1 VAGRAR
7 GGAGEVP
14 PVTVP
19 DVAAPARTTA
29 QRRHVVDRLMGGLCA
44 AAILVAVAPLAS
56 VLGYVALQGASALNW
71 AFFTHL
77 PAPVGEPGGG
87 MANAMVG
94 TLTLIG
100 LASCVGVPIG
110 ILGGLFLAEAGDGP
124 LGWWI
129 RFTADILN
137 GIPSIVIGIFVYALV
152 VVPMKRFSAVAGG
165 LALGFIMIP
174 LVMRTTE
181 EMVRLV
187 PSSLR
192 EASLALGIRWWVTTL
207 RVVLRTATAGV
218 LTGIMLA
225 VARIGGETA
234 PLLFTAFN
242 NQFWQSRLDQPIA
255 SLTVQ
260 LYNYAIAPYDDWH
273 RQAWAAALVLM
284 TITLLLN
291 VIARFAGRQRYTAG
305 GR

>member
-1 VAGRAR
+1 MMALTHAT
-7 GGAGEVP
+7 E
-14 PVTVP
+14 
-19 DVAAPARTTA
+19 
-29 QRRHVVDRLMGGLCA
+29 RRRRIVDRAMTALTLG
-44 AAILVAVAPLAS
+44 AILVAVAPLAS
-56 VLGYVALQGASALNW
+56 VLGYVALQGAAGLNW

-87 MANAMVG
+87 MANALVG
-94 TLTLIG
+94 TLTLIV
-100 LASCVGVPIG
+100 LASCVGVPVG
-110 ILGGLFLAEAGDGP
+110 ILGGLFLAEVGGRA
-124 LGWWI
+124 LGWWV
-129 RFTADILN
+129 RFAADVLN
-137 GIPSIVIGIFVYALV
+137 GIPSIVIGVFVYTLV
-152 VVPMKRFSAVAGG
+152 VVPMKRFSALAGG
-165 LALGFIMIP
+165 LALGMMMIP

-187 PSSLR
+187 PLELR
-192 EASLALGIRWWVTTL
+192 EASLALGIPWWVTTL
-207 RVVLRTATAGV
+207 RIILRTATAGV
-218 LTGIMLA
+218 ITGVMLA

-284 TITLLLN
+284 AITLALN
-291 VIARFAGRQRYTAG
+291 VVARVAGRQRFSG

>member
-1 VAGRAR
+1 MIVLGHRSAERR
-7 GGAGEVP
+7 R
-14 PVTVP
+14 VT
-19 DVAAPARTTA
+19 
-29 QRRHVVDRLMGGLCA
+29 DRIMGWVCL
-44 AAILVAVAPLAS
+44 AAILIAVAPLAS
-56 VLGYVALQGASALNW
+56 VLGYVVLQGASALNW

-87 MANAMVG
+87 MANAIAG

-100 LASCVGVPIG
+100 LASCVGVPVG
-110 ILGGLFLAEAGDGP
+110 ILGGLFLAEGGDGR

-129 RFTADILN
+129 RFTADVLN
-137 GIPSIVIGIFVYALV
+137 GVPSIVIGVFVYTLV
-152 VVPMKRFSAVAGG
+152 VVPMHRFSALAGG
-165 LALGFIMIP
+165 LALGFMMVP

-192 EASLALGIRWWVTTL
+192 EASLALGIRWWVTSL
-207 RVVLRTATAGV
+207 RVILRTATAGV
-218 LTGIMLA
+218 ITGIMLA
-225 VARIGGETA
+225 IARIGGETA

-242 NQFWQSRLDQPIA
+242 NQYWQAGLDQPI
-255 SLTVQ
+255 STLTVQ
-260 LYNYAIAPYDDWH
+260 LFTYSIAPYDDWH

-284 TITLLLN
+284 TITLLLS
-291 VIARFAGRQRYTAG
+291 VGARAAGRQRFRVG

>member
-1 VAGRAR
+1 
-7 GGAGEVP
+7 
-14 PVTVP
+14 
-19 DVAAPARTTA
+19 
-29 QRRHVVDRLMGGLCA
+29 MGGVCLG
-44 AAILVAVAPLAS
+44 AILVAVAPLAS
-56 VLGYVALQGASALNW
+56 VLGYVVVQGVSALNW

-87 MANAMVG
+87 MANAIAG
-94 TLTLIG
+94 TLTLIA
-100 LASCVGVPIG
+100 LASCVGVPVG
-110 ILGGLFLAEAGDGP
+110 ILGGMFLAEAGDGR

-129 RFTADILN
+129 RFTADVLN
-137 GIPSIVIGIFVYALV
+137 GLPSIVVGVFVYALV
-152 VVPMKRFSAVAGG
+152 VVPMKRFSALAGG
-165 LALGFIMIP
+165 LALGVMMIP

-192 EASLALGIRWWVTTL
+192 EASLALGIPWWVTSL
-207 RVVLRTATAGV
+207 RIVLRTATAGV
-218 LTGIMLA
+218 ITGLMLA

-242 NQFWQSRLDQPIA
+242 NQYWQSGLDQPIA

-260 LYNYAIAPYDDWH
+260 LFNYSIAPYDDWH
-273 RQAWAAALVLM
+273 RQAWGAALVLM

-291 VIARFAGRQRYTAG
+291 VGARVAARQRFTAR

>member
-1 VAGRAR
+1 MIALGSRAGAR
-7 GGAGEVP
+7 
-14 PVTVP
+14 
-19 DVAAPARTTA
+19 
-29 QRRHVVDRLMGGLCA
+29 RRLTDRVMGWVCFV
-44 AAILVAVAPLAS
+44 AILVAITPLAS
-56 VLGYVALQGASALNW
+56 LLGYVVVQGAPALNW

-87 MANAMVG
+87 MANAILG

-100 LASCVGVPIG
+100 LASCVGVPVG
-110 ILGGLFLAEAGDGP
+110 ILGGLFLAEAGDGR

-129 RFTADILN
+129 RFTADVLN
-137 GIPSIVIGIFVYALV
+137 GLPSIVIGVFVYALV
-152 VVPMKRFSAVAGG
+152 VVPMHRFSALAGG
-165 LALGFIMIP
+165 LALGVMMIP
-174 LVMRTTE
+174 LVVRTTE

-192 EASLALGIRWWVTTL
+192 EASLALGIRWWITSL
-207 RVVLRTATAGV
+207 RIVLRTATAGV
-218 LTGIMLA
+218 ITGIMLA

-242 NQFWQSRLDQPIA
+242 NQFWQTGLDQPIS

-260 LYNYAIAPYDDWH
+260 LFTYSIAPYDDWH

-284 TITLLLN
+284 AITLLLN
-291 VIARFAGRQRYTAG
+291 IAARTAARQRFTV